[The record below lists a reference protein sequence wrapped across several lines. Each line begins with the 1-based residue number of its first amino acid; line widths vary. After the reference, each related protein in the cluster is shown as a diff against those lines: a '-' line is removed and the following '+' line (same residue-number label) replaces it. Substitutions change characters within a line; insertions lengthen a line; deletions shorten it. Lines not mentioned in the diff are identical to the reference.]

1 MHNII
6 NKLHPGAQRAQC
18 LDNLLHC
25 YVEKYFYLYLLKLF
39 VLFQHKCQPPGEP
52 GAGCCISL
60 GNVKTKI
67 TREHMK
73 GDVSR
78 RGITRDTGVHSGVA
92 GSENNETHL

>member
-6 NKLHPGAQRAQC
+6 NKLHPEAQRAQC

-52 GAGCCISL
+52 DVASHCE
-60 GNVKTKI
+60 NVKTKI
-67 TREHMK
+67 TREHVK

-78 RGITRDTGVHSGVA
+78 RGVTRDTGVHSGVA
-92 GSENNETHL
+92 GSENNETH